1 MFAVGRYDPR
11 AEDAAAA
18 AAAKRTKQAKK
29 KRKTTKA
36 KAPPSP
42 PSGVVVEQPLTVIDE
57 GGDEDSVTN
66 GRVHPRRRERDGNGS
81 NSSSMPFSSGD
92 SDSSSMPYS
101 SDDDGD
107 ASSDDEEDANASSQ
121 NKEKSSL
128 RVIAPEQKF
137 PAAGVKR
144 RRTGMTDEGLDDFD
158 VEEDRQAVGSKTD
171 EGAVPLTDQ
180 QRLHNAEISTALQLS
195 RLPIRDAAKV
205 WNLPS
210 FLVSNLERDG
220 YENFFPI
227 QSLVI
232 PDVIASERH
241 SQIRVRDICVSAPTG
256 SGKSLAFVLPVLNAL
271 SNTTVRRLRALVV
284 LPSRDLATQVFKV
297 FKRYSEG
304 SQLQVGLAIGQTDFE
319 AEQKALILGF
329 TSNISHMPAAA
340 REGGDFAVLRHA
352 FNPTNP
358 KFAVEAFARSP
369 GYFLGQ
375 QRPEGLGNGI
385 SSALST
391 PLGGR
396 SAVDI
401 LVATPGRL
409 IDHLDMTPGF
419 TLQHLRF
426 LVIDEADRL
435 LNQSYQGWIHRVTT
449 AATSSNTIKHQ
460 TNSTDQATVRNGV
473 SLALDPITWRKSM
486 ANNRSTSI
494 AASVSRPVPLRKM
507 LFSATLTRDPQKLAS
522 LGLVNPKHFDAHHLN
537 IKAGMQTKGE
547 GDMGMDR
554 HVHASTQRYSVPP
567 SLSEHKLVCTA
578 EQKPLVLVALLLQH
592 ISEARQHDNG
602 LGNMA
607 VVFTS
612 SLDSTH
618 RLARLLQLLWSA
630 AGYGPATAIAEFSS
644 ALSQKQRSKL
654 MRRCAVPVGSS
665 GDDQNRV
672 SVIICSD
679 GMSRG
684 MDLPNVGA
692 VINYDVPRYAKTYVH
707 RCGRTARAGKKGRAI
722 SVLKGGQM
730 GEFVKM
736 RKLIDDPSRVKE
748 MKLKKELV
756 AGAIGVYQA
765 CMKALRGVIDA
776 EESGDLE
783 AAAPLTDEWVPR
795 VKCAKPAGS
804 DSAASSR
811 SSGSD
816 ISSEDEDG
824 IEGEQGKN
832 DESMLEE

>member
-29 KRKTTKA
+29 KRKTTRSKE
-36 KAPPSP
+36 PPSTP
-42 PSGVVVEQPLTVIDE
+42 TDVVERQQPLTLIDE
-57 GGDEDSVTN
+57 GGGEEAMTN
-66 GRVHPRRRERDGNGS
+66 NRARPSRKERDGNG
-81 NSSSMPFSSGD
+81 

-101 SDDDGD
+101 SGDSDDSSSMPYSSGDDGD
-107 ASSDDEEDANASSQ
+107 ASSGDEEDANANSKD
-121 NKEKSSL
+121 KEKSSL

-137 PAAGVKR
+137 PAVGVKLR
-144 RRTGMTDEGLDDFD
+144 RASMTDEGLDDFD
-158 VEEDRQAVGSKTD
+158 VEEDRQAKTY
-171 EGAVPLTDQ
+171 EGAAPLTDQ

-271 SNTTVRRLRALVV
+271 SSTTVRRLRALVV
-284 LPSRDLATQVFKV
+284 LPSRDLATQVYKV

-319 AEQKALILGF
+319 AEQKALILGS
-329 TSNISHMPAAA
+329 TSYKSHAVADA
-340 REGGDFAVLRHA
+340 REDDDFVVLRHA

-369 GYFLGQ
+369 GYFLEQ
-375 QRPEGLGNGI
+375 QCPEGLGNGI

-409 IDHLDMTPGF
+409 IDHLDKTPGF

-449 AATSSNTIKHQ
+449 AATSSNTIRHP
-460 TNSTDQATVRNGV
+460 TNPTDQATVRNGV

-486 ANNRSTSI
+486 TNDRSTSI

-537 IKAGMQTKGE
+537 VKAGMEARG
-547 GDMGMDR
+547 GGMGMDR

-578 EQKPLVLVALLLQH
+578 EQKPLVLMALLLQH
-592 ISEARQHDNG
+592 ISEARQIKNG
-602 LGNMA
+602 LGNMV

-654 MRRCAVPVGSS
+654 MRRCAVPLDSS
-665 GDDQNRV
+665 GEDQNRV

-722 SVLKGGQM
+722 SVLKGGQV
-730 GEFVKM
+730 GQFFKM
-736 RKLIDDPSRVKE
+736 RKLIDDPSRVEE

-756 AGAIGVYQA
+756 GGAIGVYQA

-795 VKCAKPAGS
+795 VKCAKPASS
-804 DSAASSR
+804 DSAASSRSR

-816 ISSEDEDG
+816 ISSEEEDA
-824 IEGEQGKN
+824 IEQGEQG
-832 DESMLEE
+832 